1 MRTKFHSTAL
11 QCFGGKLGAL
21 HNTPEGK
28 EALKSIG
35 ELDMESVR
43 KVIKLLISQGL
54 DSKKPER
61 ATHQQCLIAYEAT
74 AELVPIIQETALVF
88 KASTKRMLEETKACS
103 DLCKSVS
110 SALVPVARLADTIE
124 GLNVKQDEEGSSNEV
139 STLEFKQVLE
149 ANKDSEALERF
160 MDFEIDPLL
169 LPLYEELDAILIQQE
184 VAKFGSRYMKEVLS
198 KEFNK
203 CLMNLYK
210 VEEMWRC
217 LTEEAGRIGKT
228 VSISNNRH
236 RFLLNLRQLG
246 QILEA
251 LGFHVTE
258 EETRQIFREASVNIA
273 GSFSGKIT
281 PENLLVQSNT
291 FQNCLLENLDDD
303 IAQLLFR
310 SKALRVMSWAECL
323 QFLCPLARQVQ
334 MRAGQELNMRV
345 CCILAVQTG
354 HVTVTYRDESSTHHR
369 EVRAGDVV
377 GEVNTMFLF
386 PCCRVSSMEQ
396 HRPDACTNAFPH
408 GAPSS
413 LLMVPPLLIADDEC
427 ESQRERQIP
436 HAIWF

>member
-1 MRTKFHSTAL
+1 
-11 QCFGGKLGAL
+11 
-21 HNTPEGK
+21 
-28 EALKSIG
+28 
-35 ELDMESVR
+35 MESVR

-74 AELVPIIQETALVF
+74 AELVPTIQETAQVF

-110 SALVPVARLADTIE
+110 SALVPVSRLADTIE
-124 GLNVKQDEEGSSNEV
+124 GLNVKKDEKVSSNEV
-139 STLEFKQVLE
+139 STQEFKQVLE
-149 ANKDSEALERF
+149 ANEDSEALERF

-184 VAKFGSRYMKEVLS
+184 VGKFGSRYMKEILS
-198 KEFNK
+198 KEFNR

-217 LTEEAGRIGKT
+217 LNGEAERIGKT

-236 RFLLNLRQLG
+236 RFLLNLKQLG
-246 QILEA
+246 RILET

-258 EETRQIFREASVNIA
+258 EETRQIFREASVSAA
-273 GSFSGKIT
+273 GSGKIT
-281 PENLLVQSNT
+281 PENLLVQSST
-291 FQNCLLENLDDD
+291 FQNCLLENIDDD

-310 SKALRVMSWAECL
+310 SKVLRVMSWAECL

-334 MRAGQELNMRV
+334 MREGQVLNMRV

-354 HVTVTYRDESSTHHR
+354 CVTVTYRDESSTHHR
-369 EVRAGDVV
+369 EVQAGDVV
-377 GEVNTMFLF
+377 GEVNAMFLF
-386 PCCRVSSMEQ
+386 SCCRVSS
-396 HRPDACTNAFPH
+396 R
-408 GAPSS
+408 SS
-413 LLMVPPLLIADDEC
+413 IDPMHAQMPALWVSPLLITDDDYKGK
-427 ESQRERQIP
+427 RERQIP
-436 HAIWF
+436 HAIRFLVCPRPITGGSFIQPIEGRARAGLRLHDTCHGAEKSIGADV